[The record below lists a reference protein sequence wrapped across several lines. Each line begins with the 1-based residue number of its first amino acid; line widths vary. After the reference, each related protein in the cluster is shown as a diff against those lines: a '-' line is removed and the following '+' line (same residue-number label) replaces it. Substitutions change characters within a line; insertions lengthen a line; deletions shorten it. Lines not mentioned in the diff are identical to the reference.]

1 MDLPLDPE
9 PCPIH
14 VLENGAARLIGT
26 RRALEG
32 VVQCW
37 NAGQSPESL
46 AQDFSL
52 DLQQVYATIAY
63 YLRHR
68 DLIDAYVREGEE
80 EFERLRAEFEREFP
94 PKVTAEEL
102 KRRWA
107 ELHAPIPG

>member
-14 VLENGAARLIGT
+14 VLENGAARLIDT
-26 RRALEG
+26 RMALEG

-52 DLQQVYATIAY
+52 DLQQVYAVIAY

-68 DLIDAYVREGEE
+68 AVIDAYVRKCEEEGE
-80 EFERLRAEFEREFP
+80 RLFAEIQARNP
-94 PKVTAEEL
+94 QPTYAEL
-102 KRRWA
+102 KRRLEERNA
-107 ELHAPIPG
+107 TLSR

>member
-1 MDLPLDPE
+1 M
-9 PCPIH
+9 
-14 VLENGAARLIGT
+14 
-26 RRALEG
+26 ALEG

-46 AQDFSL
+46 SRSFSL
-52 DLQQVYATIAY
+52 DLQQVYAVIAY

-68 DLIDAYVREGEE
+68 DVIDAYVQESEVEG
-80 EFERLRAEFEREFP
+80 ERLRAEFEREYP

-107 ELHAPIPG
+107 ERHAPVPG